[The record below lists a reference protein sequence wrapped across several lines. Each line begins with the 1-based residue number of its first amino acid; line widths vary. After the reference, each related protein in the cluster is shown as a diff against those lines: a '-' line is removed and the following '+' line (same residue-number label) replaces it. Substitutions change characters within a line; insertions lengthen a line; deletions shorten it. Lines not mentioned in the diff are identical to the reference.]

1 MNHTRIYL
9 LTTAALALS
18 HWGTPALANDAAP
31 VADME
36 EVSDAELGDMRGRFV
51 MNDNTVAWFGVKM
64 ISTWRTDSGEL
75 LQSTLALNMDFNV
88 RDIHPTIS
96 FEPSVTITLIDAPLP
111 TTRDT
116 VAGTRSVDSSGLANV
131 SGVRQSVQV
140 AGDGNHASNVT
151 KLTVSD
157 EGDVPNV
164 PHSMAADNGS
174 ALAADSAAAQS
185 GNASALAS
193 FDGHSARVLLTI
205 EGQGAVEQ
213 WIRSG
218 SVGQSVQLTTDDQ
231 WVSNRMEIE
240 LVRRSVATNV
250 RMVQN
255 VAQAIHLAR
264 GIGGSHF

>member
-9 LTTAALALS
+9 LASTALALG
-18 HWGTPALANDAAP
+18 HWGAPALANATPA
-31 VADME
+31 ADME
-36 EVSDAELGDMRGRFV
+36 EVSDAELGDMRGRYV

-64 ISTWRTDSGEL
+64 ISTWRTDSGQM
-75 LQSTLALNMDFNV
+75 LQSTLALNMDFSV
-88 RDIHPTIS
+88 SDIHPTIS
-96 FEPSVTITLIDAPLP
+96 FEPSVTITRIDDPLP
-111 TTRDT
+111 ATREA
-116 VAGTRSVDSSGLANV
+116 VAGTRSVDGSGLANV

-140 AGDGNHASNVT
+140 AGDDNHASNVT
-151 KLTVSD
+151 RLTVSD
-157 EGDVPNV
+157 DADVPL
-164 PHSMAADNGS
+164 PAAAGNGP
-174 ALAADSAAAQS
+174 ALATDSASAQN

-218 SVGQSVQLTTDDQ
+218 SVGQSVQLTTDNQ

-240 LVRRSVATNV
+240 LVRRSVSTSV
-250 RMVQN
+250 QMVQN

-264 GIGGSHF
+264 GIGESRF